1 MSETRVLSEIEAACA
16 HHKIC
21 VLPRNPNSMMCSV
34 WDLADLEY
42 HVGIIWRCNTG
53 ALKAGRRFI
62 RFGLPGIP
70 DFEGWRFKDGRRLT
84 IEAKSAKGSLTPDQR
99 AYAYLAERSNIL
111 AGVVRSYDECATLL
125 KTWGF

>member
-1 MSETRVLSEIEAACA
+1 MSETRVLSEIESACA

-21 VLPRNPNSMMCSV
+21 VLPRNPNSMTCSV
-34 WDLADLEY
+34 WELPDLGY
-42 HVGIIWRCNTG
+42 HAAVIWRVNTG
-53 ALKAGRRFI
+53 ALKVGSRFV

-70 DFEGWRFKDGRRLT
+70 DFSGFSFKTGRAMA

-99 AYAYLAERSNIL
+99 AYAALATRSGIL
-111 AGVVRSYDECATLL
+111 YGVVRSYEDCVELL